1 MLEFVE
7 KSGVESGT
15 KTTFAGVGEILR
27 LKRWSTIA
35 FSVRIFQ
42 VNRIDSSEF
51 LIMFVFSNPMLFGL
65 SQLITQLS

>member
-1 MLEFVE
+1 MFEFVE

-51 LIMFVFSNPMLFGL
+51 LIIFVFSNPNF
-65 SQLITQLS
+65 SRISI